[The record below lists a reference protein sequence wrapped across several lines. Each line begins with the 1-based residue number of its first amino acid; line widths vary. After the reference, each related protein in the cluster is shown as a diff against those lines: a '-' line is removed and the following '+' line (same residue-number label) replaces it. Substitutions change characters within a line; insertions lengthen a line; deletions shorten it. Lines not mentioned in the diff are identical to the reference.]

1 MWSKVDQ
8 RRLDDFKETGIN
20 LLHIPQMPGN
30 EWTHKGWIALLFIT
44 LVTGVCEAF
53 GVFDRGL
60 QSTKELR

>member
-8 RRLDDFKETGIN
+8 RMLDYFKETRIN

-30 EWTHKGWIALLFIT
+30 EWTDKYWVALLFIT
-44 LVTGVCEAF
+44 LVIGGCEAF

-60 QSTKELR
+60 RGTKELR